1 MLARG
6 FISSRRSNETF
17 YIIGLG
23 VGVLVSN
30 KTFLIWLYAAFQP
43 LLYSREDLILNVD
56 SFNCLFSSSVLEN
69 ARSMWPKFISRKSK
83 SFPSLFEVYLFNSVK
98 PSAIFLLY
106 VILSTSQIVSAN
118 KRATERDLNAN
129 QFEQLKTAY
138 VNTIVDSMS
147 SKDLYQYVLNDMDNF
162 VDKLTLNQLIEEIEY
177 TLDEEFLDEMITT
190 IKEKI
195 KD

>member
-1 MLARG
+1 M
-6 FISSRRSNETF
+6 
-17 YIIGLG
+17 
-23 VGVLVSN
+23 
-30 KTFLIWLYAAFQP
+30 
-43 LLYSREDLILNVD
+43 
-56 SFNCLFSSSVLEN
+56 
-69 ARSMWPKFISRKSK
+69 
-83 SFPSLFEVYLFNSVK
+83 
-98 PSAIFLLY
+98 
-106 VILSTSQIVSAN
+106 N
-118 KRATERDLNAN
+118 KRATEYTLNKE

-162 VDKLTLNQLIEEIEY
+162 VDKLTLNELIEEVKY